1 MMRTWLLVGITLGS
15 LAGGSAAAADAWEPP
30 PVYQVAVPPVYGVA
44 SRPPGL
50 FSWSGFYLGGHVGWG
65 WGAFGIDVPGA
76 PTEVINLTGFV
87 AGGQAGYNWQWSQIV
102 LGVEADISASQ
113 FNGNDGGVGGALDR
127 FDGRRGWGGTVRGR
141 LGYTVDRWLFFVTGG
156 WAFLNYNYA
165 STILPAGPGIVFSD
179 HDNGW
184 TVGGGIEQAFS
195 PNWSAK
201 VEYLHADYGDRSRT
215 AAIFANPWNTTLA
228 TDEVRI
234 GLNYRF
240 DVAY

>member
-1 MMRTWLLVGITLGS
+1 MRRCLLAGITLAC
-15 LAGGSAAAADAWEPP
+15 LAGGSAAADVWEQP

-50 FSWSGFYLGGHVGWG
+50 FSWSGFYFGGHVGWG
-65 WGAFGIDVPGA
+65 WGAFEIEGPGFPSQTID
-76 PTEVINLTGFV
+76 LTGFV

-102 LGVEADISASQ
+102 FGVETDISATQ
-113 FNGNDGGVGGALDR
+113 FNGNDGNVGAAVDR
-127 FDGRRGWGGTVRGR
+127 FDGRRGWGATVRGR
-141 LGYTVDRWLFFVTGG
+141 LGYTFDRWLFFVTGG
-156 WAFLNYNYA
+156 WAFLNYNYS
-165 STILPAGPGIVFSD
+165 STILPAGPGVVFSD

-201 VEYLHADYGDRSRT
+201 VEYLHTDYGNRGRA
-215 AAIFANPWNTTLA
+215 AAIFANPWTTTLA

-240 DVAY
+240 EMAY